1 MDRCDETAYG
11 ELPMWQ
17 KTSDESFEALEKMCE
32 KTVSDPNSTLFKYLN
47 GEDEEQKRNNVV
59 AWQKTSDESFE
70 ALERMCDKTASDPN
84 STLFQYLHSDR
95 KEQVLAEVKKRSTDE
110 NMLSVQ
116 KQEENLLMKLNNCTL
131 LDDVEAP
138 SRMWENT
145 ICGDTI
151 LQTSPVKM
159 VGLLR
164 PSTIIEEA
172 PDDSTNSDVSSQMS
186 FKTATKGANSDVS
199 TSAYESAHDSTVA
212 SNRTDSNKCSQQQLE
227 IIDVDNIVFEAI
239 AKNEQHVKDKAA
251 EIIPPLEIMDATIV
265 ESDLLTNKSVE
276 ENNSNG
282 SDISVDLIDLEKTF
296 GPLHGSPHSSILEQ
310 RVAEDNVEQ
319 VIESNVN
326 DLEDE
331 NDLDDSIIEILSDE
345 DDVVETEGVLN
356 GDEEDQILYTNIK
369 MEMSSKSSSFS
380 INQDTYS
387 FNESADDDKENC
399 GAGPEQSEK
408 SMQFN
413 DTMEEVEYMLKR
425 GMEYMAAEAAAKKS
439 PEKPK
444 VPATECNFKVS
455 KTQPNSPMMIKKPST
470 HVSSSTS
477 KVKTSTY
484 TTPAKKTPISKGSNS
499 STKRFDIDIR
509 PFPKLDIFA
518 KPAVHARTKE
528 LTSKQQKF
536 SHIVSPIGAY
546 MKKTAK
552 TPLMSSINCKN
563 KDYFNSTAILELEN
577 ESRLYQPTFVKDSN
591 GSEAS
596 GLAKLPGLTNDTKRP
611 LPKKAYI
618 SSDLKQIVDERTPI
632 TIPGG
637 KKIQKYLENAMM
649 PAVLRHEGK
658 VKLTGGLS
666 SNKLNMATTSSPGAS
681 SKLPLKVTDTNSTVT
696 GKSSHIPRRNNASLA
711 DLSVM
716 SGDVSLYTIMD
727 AQKF

>member
-1 MDRCDETAYG
+1 MNRCDETAYG

-47 GEDEEQKRNNVV
+47 GEDEEQKSNNVV
-59 AWQKTSDESFE
+59 VWQKTSDESFE
-70 ALERMCDKTASDPN
+70 ALEKMCDKTASDPN
-84 STLFQYLHSDR
+84 STLFQYLNSDR
-95 KEQVLAEVKKRSTDE
+95 KEQVLAEVKKRSADGII
-110 NMLSVQ
+110 LDGQ
-116 KQEENLLMKLNNCTL
+116 HQEDKLLMKLNNCTL
-131 LDDVEAP
+131 LDDIEAP

-151 LQTSPVKM
+151 LQTSPIKM

-186 FKTATKGANSDVS
+186 FRTATKGAHSDIS
-199 TSAYESAHDSTVA
+199 SSAYETAHDSTVA
-212 SNRTDSNKCSQQQLE
+212 SNRTDVSKKCRQQDLE
-227 IIDVDNIVFEAI
+227 VIDVDNIVFAAI
-239 AKNEQHVKDKAA
+239 AKNEQQMKDNEAY
-251 EIIPPLEIMDATIV
+251 IIPIHEQLDATII
-265 ESDLLTNKSVE
+265 ESDPITNICDG
-276 ENNSNG
+276 ENNSNA
-282 SDISVDLIDLEKTF
+282 SEISVDLIDLEKTF
-296 GPLHGSPHSSILEQ
+296 GPLQNSPHSSI
-310 RVAEDNVEQ
+310 AEDGPEQ
-319 VIESNVN
+319 NIECNENEMEDGDV
-326 DLEDE
+326 LE
-331 NDLDDSIIEILSDE
+331 DSIIEILSDE
-345 DDVVETEGVLN
+345 EDVDETDDVQSK
-356 GDEEDQILYTNIK
+356 DEEEQIHYTNIK
-369 MEMSSKSSSFS
+369 MEMSSKTNSFS
-380 INQDTYS
+380 INHDTYS
-387 FNESADDDKENC
+387 FNESLENDKENC
-399 GAGPEQSEK
+399 GATPQSSEK

-439 PEKPK
+439 PPK
-444 VPATECNFKVS
+444 VKAPIPACNIKVS
-455 KTQPNSPMMIKKPST
+455 KTQPNSPMTHKKPGS
-470 HVSSSTS
+470 HVSSSAS
-477 KVKTSTY
+477 KVKSSTH
-484 TTPAKKTPISKGSNS
+484 TTPAKNVPLTKGHNS
-499 STKRFDIDIR
+499 SSKRYDIDIR

-552 TPLMSSINCKN
+552 TPLMSSINCKT

-577 ESRLYQPTFVKDSN
+577 ESRLYQPQFVKDSD

-596 GLAKLPGLTNDTKRP
+596 GLPKLPGLTSDTKRP

-618 SSDLKQIVDERTPI
+618 SSDLKHIVDERTPI

-658 VKLTGGLS
+658 FKMPGGM
-666 SNKLNMATTSSPGAS
+666 SNKLNTPSSSSPVVP
-681 SKLPLKVTDTNSTVT
+681 SKLPLKNSDTNSIITSRS
-696 GKSSHIPRRNNASLA
+696 SSHIPRRNNASLA

-716 SGDVSLYTIMD
+716 SGDVSMYTIMD